1 MTETEFNQ
9 LTDET
14 FRRIESALENADGD
28 VDFELAAGNVLEIDC
43 GAGGKIIVNRQI
55 AMFEMWVAAK
65 SGGFH
70 YQWQD
75 GAWRNSRNGSELF
88 ASLAQMIAEQGG
100 GTVIFG
106 K

>member
-14 FRRIESALENADGD
+14 FRRIETALENADGD

-43 GAGGKIIVNRQI
+43 GAGGKIIVNRQA
-55 AMFEMWVAAK
+55 AMHEMWVAAK

-70 YQWQD
+70 YQWID
-75 GAWRNSRNGSELF
+75 NAWRNSRDGSEMLS
-88 ASLAQMIAEQGG
+88 SLARMIAEQGG
-100 GTVIFG
+100 GKVEFD
-106 K
+106 